1 MSTPSITEREQSI
14 YKTIRDLHSLGT
26 PTTYSDNNIANL
38 IELTQAVETL
48 IEDIHNTP
56 RSRYPDPHDADNS
69 PAIVATICLTEL
81 DRMHEDINEFS
92 ISITQDCAERT
103 LRSGRPLDQLD
114 LNIAPNERIM
124 RLLEALG
131 EAAPYWISGGLNET
145 ERSYREENIAML
157 AYQAAAVIVS
167 SRHQLTA
174 E

>member
-1 MSTPSITEREQSI
+1 MNTPSTTEREQAI
-14 YKTIRDLHSLGT
+14 YKTLRGLHSLGT
-26 PTTYSDNNIANL
+26 PPMYSDNDIANL

-48 IEDIHNTP
+48 IEDIHNIP

-69 PAIVATICLTEL
+69 AAIVAAICLTEL

-92 ISITQDCAERT
+92 ISITQDCAERA

-114 LNIAPNERIM
+114 LNITPNERIM

-131 EAAPYWISGGLNET
+131 AAAPYWISGALNET

-157 AYQAAAVIVS
+157 AYQATAVIVATNHITKS
-167 SRHQLTA
+167 
-174 E
+174 